1 MARKDAQMTFTVVD
15 NSSLVLK
22 ATDEQIEQ
30 ALIAIGAR
38 VETHAKLPVAA
49 GGYMPV
55 DTGRLKNSITFAL
68 AGGNATTKRYK
79 PDRKV
84 ENDKLTK
91 PYSGTAPSDPG
102 GKVRSVYVGT
112 NVEYA
117 EIVENGTS
125 GRTARHYLRNAVAN
139 HMEEYKTLAEKALSG
154 KG

>member
-1 MARKDAQMTFTVVD
+1 MAKNADMTFTVID
-15 NSSLVLK
+15 NSRLVLR

-30 ALIAIGAR
+30 ALIAIGAK
-38 VETHAKLPVAA
+38 VETHAKLPVAS
-49 GGYMPV
+49 GGNMPV

-68 AGGNATTKRYK
+68 AGKTATTKRYK
-79 PDRKV
+79 PDKKV
-84 ENDKLTK
+84 TDDKLTK
-91 PYSGTAPSDPG
+91 PYSGTAPADPN

-125 GRTARHYLRNAVAN
+125 GRKARHYLRNAVN
-139 HMEEYKTLAEKALSG
+139 DHMEEYKSLAEKALSG